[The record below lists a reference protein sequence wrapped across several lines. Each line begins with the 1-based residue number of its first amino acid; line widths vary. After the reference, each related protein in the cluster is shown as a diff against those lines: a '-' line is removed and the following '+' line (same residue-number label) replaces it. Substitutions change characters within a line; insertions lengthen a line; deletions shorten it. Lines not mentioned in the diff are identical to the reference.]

1 MTARNVKKGLDVPI
15 QGPPE
20 QVIAEAAPVARVA
33 LLARDYVGMKPKMLV
48 TVGDRVRLGQ
58 PLFESRKNPGVLF
71 VAPGA
76 GTVEA
81 VHRGDKRAL
90 LSVVIRLQERAE
102 EPMAFASYRRDA
114 DGTREHAQALLVE
127 SGLWTALRER
137 PFSRAPALGSTPH
150 AIFVTA
156 TDTHPL
162 APKPQV
168 VLAGRMP
175 AFQRGLSVLARL
187 TDGPV
192 YLCREPG
199 AAIEPGSSNARV
211 EEFGGKHP
219 AGTAGYHIHVLDPV
233 NRDKQVWH
241 IGYQDVARIGHLFET
256 GELDVSVVISLA
268 GPRVQ
273 RPRLLRT
280 RLGGS
285 TDELVAGELVDAG
298 VAEPPRVISGSVL
311 HGDRAA
317 GEQLGYLGRFHNQIA
332 GVTDTRERELLGTG
346 GSNHP
351 MTLLRS
357 AGVDLS
363 QPETVQAVI
372 AQLDSLV
379 SRLEVEMKG

>member
-1 MTARNVKKGLDVPI
+1 
-15 QGPPE
+15 
-20 QVIAEAAPVARVA
+20 
-33 LLARDYVGMKPKMLV
+33 
-48 TVGDRVRLGQ
+48 
-58 PLFESRKNPGVLF
+58 
-71 VAPGA
+71 
-76 GTVEA
+76 
-81 VHRGDKRAL
+81 
-90 LSVVIRLQERAE
+90 
-102 EPMAFASYRRDA
+102 
-114 DGTREHAQALLVE
+114 
-127 SGLWTALRER
+127 
-137 PFSRAPALGSTPH
+137 
-150 AIFVTA
+150 
-156 TDTHPL
+156 
-162 APKPQV
+162 
-168 VLAGRMP
+168 
-175 AFQRGLSVLARL
+175 
-187 TDGPV
+187 V

-332 GVTDTRERELLGTG
+332 VVTDTRERELLGWMAPGAAKVSIIPTFLSAFLPKKRFDLNTQTHG
-346 GSNHP
+346 GRRAMVPIGLYERVMP
-351 MTLLRS
+351 MDLMPTHLLR
-357 AGVDLS
+357 ALTVGDAEWAEELGALELDEEDLALCTFVCPGKYDYGPALRRTLTAL
-363 QPETVQAVI
+363 QE
-372 AQLDSLV
+372 
-379 SRLEVEMKG
+379 EG